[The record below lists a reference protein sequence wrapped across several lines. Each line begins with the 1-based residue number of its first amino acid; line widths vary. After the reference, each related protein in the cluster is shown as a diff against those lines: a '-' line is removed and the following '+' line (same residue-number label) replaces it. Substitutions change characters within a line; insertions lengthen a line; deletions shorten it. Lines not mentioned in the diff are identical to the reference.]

1 MGAEVSTGRSLGQSL
16 LTTALW
22 QAQAD
27 AWQRSRGP
35 QETGGGGILEKSHR
49 KGKLEAPRSMPQV
62 FRGGKSRRHS
72 SAEALTDAELG
83 ESLVD
88 RGESV

>member
-1 MGAEVSTGRSLGQSL
+1 M
-16 LTTALW
+16 
-22 QAQAD
+22 
-27 AWQRSRGP
+27 
-35 QETGGGGILEKSHR
+35 EKSHR